1 MIKKFKSFLPYVKGS
16 YALVVISLLCASLAT
31 GSKLFI
37 PFLAGKCV
45 NQMKE
50 VISSG
55 NWESLDLSIYFI
67 VMAILLVIGTIF
79 RYIFDFVTYLIGQRV
94 IKNIRNQLFK
104 ATLESPISSID
115 QSRKGDL
122 LLRLVNDVENV
133 QTGLISGFAAF
144 YDGIISIIITLVFM
158 FTLNWILGLVVVGLT
173 PISIFVSRFISKFN
187 SKHFRKQRNSQGMV
201 NAFASES
208 LTNSEAVATL
218 NIGTDRVEEFDKL
231 SDEFRNSTFK
241 ANLGSSIINPSTR
254 LVNSLINGAL
264 VLIGALLII
273 NKPANIGLDAFLV
286 GDLSAFLTYAS
297 SYMQPFN
304 EISNVVTEID
314 YALASFSR
322 IDETINGKK
331 DINEGKEIIN
341 GSVDT
346 LEAKDITFSYD
357 SKRTI
362 IKNFSLDIYKGH
374 KIAFV
379 GPTGCGK
386 TTLINL
392 LMRFYDPQEGAFFAN
407 KTSTIDL
414 EKSAF
419 RHHIGMVLQDTWIF
433 TGTVFENIAY
443 AKEGATLEEVK
454 EAARKAQASGFIE
467 RLPQGYDTM
476 ISDSSGLSVGEK
488 QLICVARV
496 MLLEPE
502 IVILDEATS
511 NIDVRTEKLLSEA
524 FDQLM
529 KNKTSL
535 VVAHRLSTIVSS
547 DLIVVLKDGEIIE
560 TGNHKE
566 LMAQKGFYFNL
577 YNAQFN

>member
-1 MIKKFKSFLPYVKGS
+1 MIKKFKSFIPYVKGS
-16 YALVVISLLCASLAT
+16 YFLAFISLFCALLAT
-31 GSKLFI
+31 SSKLFI

-45 NQMKE
+45 NLMKDTPLHE
-50 VISSG
+50 LELSG
-55 NWESLDLSIYFI
+55 YFLI
-67 VMAILLVIGTIF
+67 MAIFLVVGTLF
-79 RYIFDFVTYLIGQRV
+79 RYVFDYITYLVGQRV
-94 IKNIRNQLFK
+94 IKNIRNELFE

-115 QSRKGDL
+115 QARKGDL

-133 QTGLISGFAAF
+133 QTGLVSGFAAF
-144 YDGIISIIITLVFM
+144 YDGIISILITLVFM

-173 PISIFVSRFISKFN
+173 PISIFVSRFVSKFN
-187 SKHFRKQRNSQGMV
+187 SKHFRKQRSAQGMV

-218 NIGTDRVEEFDKL
+218 NIAKDRIDQFDEL
-231 SDEFRNSTFK
+231 SDEFRKSTFK
-241 ANLGSSIINPSTR
+241 ANLGASTINPSTR
-254 LVNSLINGAL
+254 LVNALINGAL
-264 VLIGALLII
+264 VLIGAILII
-273 NKPANIGLDAFLV
+273 ENPRNLGLSAFAV

-304 EISNVVTEID
+304 EISNVVSEID
-314 YALASFSR
+314 YALASFQR
-322 IDETINGKK
+322 IDETIHGKK
-331 DINEGKEIIN
+331 DINQGKEVLSGSIN
-341 GSVDT
+341 D
-346 LEAKDITFSYD
+346 LQAKDITFSYD
-357 SKRTI
+357 GKRDI
-362 IKNFSLDIYKGH
+362 IKDFSLDIYKGH

-392 LMRFYDPQEGAFFAN
+392 LMRFYDPQRGAFYAN
-407 KTSTIDL
+407 HLSTQDL

-419 RHHIGMVLQDTWIF
+419 RSHIGMVLQDTWIF
-433 TGTVFENIAY
+433 NGTVFENIAY
-443 AKEGATLEEVK
+443 AKEGATKEEVE
-454 EAARKAQASGFIE
+454 EAARKAQAAHFIE
-467 RLPQGYDTM
+467 RLPQGYDTQ

-524 FDQLM
+524 FDKLM
-529 KNKTSL
+529 EGKTSL

-547 DLIVVLKDGEIIE
+547 DLIVVLKDGKIIE
-560 TGNHKE
+560 TGNHRE
-566 LMAQKGFYFNL
+566 LIAKKGFYYSL